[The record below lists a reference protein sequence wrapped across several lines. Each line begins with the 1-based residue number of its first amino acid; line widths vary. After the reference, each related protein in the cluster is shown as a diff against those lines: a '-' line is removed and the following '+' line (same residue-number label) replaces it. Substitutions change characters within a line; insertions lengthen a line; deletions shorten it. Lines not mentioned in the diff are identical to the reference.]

1 MTKYTF
7 AEAESGTLAEV
18 STDGTYPVTLITPG
32 LGSSAFY
39 SESVIANDAPKAFPK
54 GTHVYLNHAKDG
66 PSPDKLLGTLIADTT
81 IAEDGSAKNVFKPL
95 KHWADFVDQVHKHTG
110 LSINARGDGHREV
123 MEGREVTVADTI
135 DYHRSNSVDLVS
147 FAGREGSG
155 FSESLFQEALA
166 AVEDP
171 NVQPES
177 SASGKE
183 KKDNKME
190 LTEAAWNALTTKVDG
205 IVTLLESATVAPKAP
220 TDDEK
225 AADRAAAVA
234 ATRLV
239 ESAEVPASVKTRLIE
254 SINSGNYAVED
265 EIKSVTALREELKTE
280 LKESGYTVGAA
291 GASGAGAEAPKI
303 NGWSV

>member
-1 MTKYTF
+1 MTKFSF
-7 AEAESGTLAEV
+7 AEAEAGTLADV
-18 STDGTYPVTLITPG
+18 ASDGTYPVTLITPG

-39 SESVIANDAPKAFPK
+39 SESVIASDAPHAFPK

-66 PSPDKLLGTLIADTT
+66 PSPDKLLGTLVADTT

-110 LSINARGDGHREV
+110 LSINARGDGHKEV
-123 MEGREVTVADTI
+123 MDGREVIVADSI

-166 AVEDP
+166 AVED
-171 NVQPES
+171 VQTETSEP
-177 SASGKE
+177 GKRE
-183 KKDNKME
+183 KDNKME
-190 LTEAAWNALTTKVDG
+190 LTEAAWNALTAKVDS
-205 IVTLLESATVAPKAP
+205 IVTFMESAVVAPKAP
-220 TDDEK
+220 TEDES

-254 SINSGNYAVED
+254 GINKGNYNVEG
-265 EIKSVTALREELKTE
+265 EIKAVVDLKEELKVQ
-280 LKESGYTVGAA
+280 LQESGAIAGAA
-291 GASGAGAEAPKI
+291 GNTGGGSETVTVT
-303 NGWSV
+303 GWGK

>member
-1 MTKYTF
+1 MTTKYTF

-18 STDGTYPVTLITPG
+18 RTDGTYPVTLITPG

-166 AVEDP
+166 AVEVP
-171 NVQPES
+171 VQTEPSETGNQKKEYKMDQELKERLDALATSMS
-177 SASGKE
+177 S
-183 KKDNKME
+183 
-190 LTEAAWNALTTKVDG
+190 V
-205 IVTLLESATVAPKAP
+205 VTLLESATVAPKAP

-280 LKESGYTVGAA
+280 LKESGYVVGAA
-291 GASGAGAEAPKI
+291 GASDGAETPKI
-303 NGWSV
+303 NGWSN